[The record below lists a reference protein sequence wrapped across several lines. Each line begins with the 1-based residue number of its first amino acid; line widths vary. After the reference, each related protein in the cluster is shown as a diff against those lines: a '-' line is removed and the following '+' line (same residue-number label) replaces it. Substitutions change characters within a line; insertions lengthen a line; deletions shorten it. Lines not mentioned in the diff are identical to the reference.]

1 MEEIISTL
9 TEFNWISVIVRML
22 LAAIAGGLVGAER
35 GMHGR
40 EAGMRTHM
48 LVCMGAALTTLL
60 GVYNV
65 EVLGVT
71 WADPLRV
78 GAQVISGVGFI
89 GAGTIMFKKGSTQIR
104 GLTTAA
110 GLWATAVI
118 GLSIG
123 VGFYLGALLTT
134 AFVLSAFV
142 FVAHLEAKMRR
153 KRQMLFVYLELRSV
167 EAVTSVI
174 DYIKKTYGA
183 VEVQVTPPRSGSSGN
198 VGIEGLIKLPREQ
211 TVEERIRELSEIDQV
226 AFAIRAA

>member
-1 MEEIISTL
+1 MDEIISTL
-9 TEFNWISVIVRML
+9 FEFNWISVIVRIL
-22 LAAIAGGLVGAER
+22 LAALAGGLIGAER
-35 GMHGR
+35 GLHGR

-89 GAGTIMFKKGSTQIR
+89 GAGTIMFKKGSSQIR

-118 GLSIG
+118 GLAIG
-123 VGFYLGALLTT
+123 IGFYLGALITT
-134 AFVLSAFV
+134 AAVLCAFIM
-142 FVAHLEAKMRR
+142 VAHLEAKMRG

-167 EAVTSVI
+167 NAVTDVI
-174 DYIKKTYGA
+174 DRIKESYGA
-183 VEVQVTPPRSGSSGN
+183 IEVQVTHPRSGTNGN
-198 VGIEGLIKLPREQ
+198 VGVEALIKIPRRH
-211 TVEERIRELSEIDQV
+211 TVEQRIKDLEAIDQV